1 MAKISKP
8 LKRHHDV
15 EQKRGVPDLS
25 LMSETQQQFF
35 DQILGPEFIA
45 FLEQL
50 TGISP
55 LYPDPDLVGGGLH
68 EIYTGGFLNTHAD
81 FNFHPKTGKHRCL
94 NLILYLNADW
104 QEDWHGQLEL
114 WSENLDGEP
123 VRVAPTLNTAALF
136 RTTETSWHGHP
147 KPLACPE
154 HVSRRSLA
162 VYYYTDWPEGLEQRA
177 KTTYVLTPDQQQD
190 LRQDLLAGWD
200 QIADADAACRLARR
214 YQPAMCARP
223 TRRCWP
229 KRRRRPG
236 PLPPL
241 TQTNPGRIIRM
252 TRILV
257 TGGAGFIGSHLVPA
271 LLAQG
276 HELRILDSLSPQ
288 IHGAVPEGTGWLNAT
303 PGLEFQRGSVTVRED
318 LARAIDGIEAI
329 VHLAS
334 ETGTGQSMYEI
345 SRYAQ
350 ENVQG
355 TAELMQVLATT
366 PGHAVQRVLLAS
378 SRSVYGE
385 GAYLRA
391 SDGQRLTPAARSA
404 AALKSHQWDPT
415 CPDSGEVLQLV
426 ATREEDRT
434 APSSIYAATK
444 LMQEDLLRITCDSTG
459 IGYGILRLQNVY
471 GEGQS
476 LKNPYTGIL
485 SIFSTKI
492 RRGLELPIFEDG
504 LESRDFVHVSDVAAA
519 FAAALARPRR
529 PIR

>member
-1 MAKISKP
+1 MIDYDRLKQQFSAAQQTWAAADPFPYCTFEGFLELSRAQQIADDFPAVMAKISKP

-35 DQILGPEFIA
+35 DQVLGAEFIA

-55 LYPDPDLVGGGLH
+55 LYPDPDLAGGGLH

-214 YQPAMCARP
+214 YQPRHV
-223 TRRCWP
+223 R
-229 KRRRRPG
+229 
-236 PLPPL
+236 
-241 TQTNPGRIIRM
+241 QTYE
-252 TRILV
+252 
-257 TGGAGFIGSHLVPA
+257 A
-271 LLAQG
+271 LLA
-276 HELRILDSLSPQ
+276 EK
-288 IHGAVPEGTGWLNAT
+288 
-303 PGLEFQRGSVTVRED
+303 
-318 LARAIDGIEAI
+318 
-329 VHLAS
+329 AS
-334 ETGTGQSMYEI
+334 
-345 SRYAQ
+345 
-350 ENVQG
+350 
-355 TAELMQVLATT
+355 TA
-366 PGHAVQRVLLAS
+366 G
-378 SRSVYGE
+378 
-385 GAYLRA
+385 
-391 SDGQRLTPAARSA
+391 SA
-404 AALKSHQWDPT
+404 AA
-415 CPDSGEVLQLV
+415 
-426 ATREEDRT
+426 
-434 APSSIYAATK
+434 
-444 LMQEDLLRITCDSTG
+444 
-459 IGYGILRLQNVY
+459 
-471 GEGQS
+471 
-476 LKNPYTGIL
+476 
-485 SIFSTKI
+485 
-492 RRGLELPIFEDG
+492 
-504 LESRDFVHVSDVAAA
+504 SDTDQ
-519 FAAALARPRR
+519 PG
-529 PIR
+529 